1 MERLPCREY
10 LDKYF
15 AVFKLLW
22 ENMYSMN
29 RKIKN
34 EFKDRPTTKPVFYCN
49 WLLNYITYLGC
60 GNPLFLAFED
70 KTRMVKS
77 SKR

>member
-1 MERLPCREY
+1 
-10 LDKYF
+10 
-15 AVFKLLW
+15 
-22 ENMYSMN
+22 MN
-29 RKIKN
+29 GKIKN

-49 WLLNYITYLGC
+49 WLLNYITYLGY
-60 GNPLFLAFED
+60 GNPLFAAFED